1 MTILKF
7 AASIATFL
15 VVLLGGHYL
24 VYLSITRFFPISDPG
39 IRKTILWTM
48 AFLAI
53 AIFPSA
59 LLVRAYTN
67 IFTGFLYQVTSV
79 WTGLFIYLFMAAIL
93 TWLIFGVGCLFRF
106 SPNMRIV
113 SIGLVLLVVVVTV
126 VGMWRAK
133 HPIVKRIDVKI
144 DTLPDHW
151 RNRTIVH
158 LSDVHLGVI
167 NGTGFLRRVV
177 EQVNS
182 LEPDLIL
189 ITGDLF
195 DGMAGEL
202 SSFPGLLNS
211 LKASKGV
218 FFVTGNHEGYLGLD
232 DPLSVMKETDIRVLD
247 DEIVDLE
254 GLQIVGISYP
264 EYQRQN
270 NVRNLLEESGAFDSS
285 KPSILLY
292 HTPTNIEEDNKD
304 RIEQQNR
311 AYWSPDTTMTLAKEV
326 GIDLQLSGHTH
337 KGQLFP
343 FGFLTRRIYN
353 GYDYG
358 LHRDGR
364 FHIYVTSGVG
374 TWGPPMRIG
383 SSSEIVAIRLR

>member
-1 MTILKF
+1 MTILRF
-7 AASIATFL
+7 VGLITPFL
-15 VVLLGGHYL
+15 VLLGGHVL
-24 VYLSITRFFPISDPG
+24 VYTTISRFFPISDLG
-39 IRKTILWTM
+39 ARKTILWTI
-48 AFLAI
+48 LLLGI
-53 AIFPSA
+53 LIFPSA

-67 IFTGFLYQVTSV
+67 TATSLLYHITSI
-79 WTGLFIYLFMAAIL
+79 WTGLFIYLFMAAVL
-93 TWLIFGVGCLFRF
+93 TWLIFGAGYVFRF
-106 SPNMRIV
+106 SPNMRVV
-113 SIGLVLLVVVVTV
+113 SIGLVLLTLAVTT
-126 VGMWRAK
+126 VGIWRAR
-133 HPIVKRIDVKI
+133 HPEVKQIDLKI

-151 RNRTIVH
+151 RNRTLVH

-167 NGTGFLRRVV
+167 NGTGFLGRVV

-195 DGMAGEL
+195 DGMGGDL
-202 SSFPGLLNS
+202 SSFAELLNS

-232 DPLSVMKETDIRVLD
+232 APLSALKKTHIRVLE
-247 DEIVDLE
+247 DEIVDLD
-254 GLQIVGISYP
+254 GLQIVGIRYP
-264 EYQRQN
+264 EYQHKNNARQ
-270 NVRNLLEESGAFDSS
+270 LLKESGTFDSR

-304 RIEQQNR
+304 RKDQQNR

-326 GIDLQLSGHTH
+326 GIDLQLSGHAH
-337 KGQLFP
+337 KGQIFP
-343 FGFLTRRIYN
+343 FNLLTRSIYN

-358 LHRDGR
+358 LHKDGR
-364 FHIYVTSGVG
+364 FHIYVTSGTG

-383 SSSEIVAIRLR
+383 TSSEIVAIRLR

>member
-1 MTILKF
+1 MNVIRF
-7 AASIATFL
+7 VASIATFL
-15 VVLLGGHYL
+15 LVLFSGHYL

-39 IRKTILWTM
+39 IRKTILWAM

-53 AIFPSA
+53 AIIPSA
-59 LLVRAYTN
+59 LLVRFHQNA
-67 IFTGFLYQVTSV
+67 FTGLFYQVTSI
-79 WTGLFIYLFMAAIL
+79 WTGLFIYLFMTAIL
-93 TWLIFGVGCLFRF
+93 IWLIFGAGYLFRF

-113 SIGLVLLVVVVTV
+113 SIGLVLFIVAVTV
-126 VGMWRAK
+126 VGVWRAK
-133 HPIVKRIDVKI
+133 HPVVKGVDIKI
-144 DTLPDHW
+144 EGLPDQW
-151 RNRTIVH
+151 RNSTVVH

-167 NGTGFLRRVV
+167 HGTGFLRRVV

-182 LEPDLIL
+182 LEPDIIL

-202 SSFPGLLNS
+202 SPFPGLLNS
-211 LKASKGV
+211 LKAAKGV
-218 FFVTGNHEGYLGLD
+218 FFVTGNHEGYLGLA
-232 DPLSVMKETDIRVLD
+232 DPLSAMKKTDFRVLD
-247 DEIVDLE
+247 DEIVDLD

-270 NVRNLLEESGAFDSS
+270 RVRHLLEESGTFDSNR
-285 KPSILLY
+285 PSILMY
-292 HTPTNIEEDNKD
+292 HTPTNIEEDNKNSM
-304 RIEQQNR
+304 EQQNR
-311 AYWSPDTTMTLAKEV
+311 AYWSPDTTMTLAKEA

-337 KGQLFP
+337 KGQFFP

-358 LHRDGR
+358 LHKDGR
-364 FHIYVTSGVG
+364 FHIYVTSGTG

>member
-1 MTILKF
+1 MTIIRFLGF
-7 AASIATFL
+7 IFTFL
-15 VVLLGGHYL
+15 VVLFGGHYL

-39 IRKTILWTM
+39 IRKIILWTM
-48 AFLAI
+48 VFLAI

-59 LLVRAYTN
+59 LLVRAYAN
-67 IFTGFLYQVTSV
+67 VFTGLLYQVTAV

-93 TWLIFGVGCLFRF
+93 TWLIFGAGYLFRF
-106 SPNMRIV
+106 SPNMRVV
-113 SIGLVLLVVVVTV
+113 SIGLVLLVVVVTS

-133 HPIVKRIDVKI
+133 HPVVKRLDIKI
-144 DTLPDHW
+144 ENLPDCW
-151 RNRTIVH
+151 RNRTIVQ

-177 EQVNS
+177 EKVNS

-195 DGMAGEL
+195 DGMAGEF
-202 SSFPGLLNS
+202 SPFPDLLNG

-232 DPLSVMKETDIRVLD
+232 GPLSVLKKTDIRVLN
-247 DEIVDLE
+247 DEVVDLD

-270 NVRNLLEESGAFDSS
+270 KARYLLKESGTFDSS
-285 KPSILLY
+285 RPSILLY
-292 HTPTNIEEDNKD
+292 HTPTNIEEDNKNRVD
-304 RIEQQNR
+304 QQNR
-311 AYWSPDTTMTLAKEV
+311 AYWSPDTTMTLAKEA

-337 KGQLFP
+337 NGQFFP
-343 FGFLTRRIYN
+343 FEFLTRKIYN

-358 LHRDGR
+358 LHKDGR
-364 FHIYVTSGVG
+364 FHIYITSGTG
-374 TWGPPMRIG
+374 TWGPPLRIG